1 MRCSTPRLGS
11 FSPLD
16 VSLSSHRVAC
26 APPICPKRGHTRRRP
41 ARTIDVEPAIITI
54 TITIATSYIL
64 APASIAASLIASLTA
79 SMADGSP
86 PPAALQNDEKRC
98 FICLMD
104 ENESG
109 SSESAW
115 VDPCPCTLEGH
126 QDCMIQW
133 VTELEREGKE
143 IRCPV
148 CKAVINV
155 DEPYDP
161 ALALNNRIYKA
172 FSKMSPGLILGGL
185 GAGTWVSLAMYGNI
199 AVRVFAGPEA
209 TYRFFFNDN
218 NPRGIP
224 MVNWIHVAILPTVAP
239 ALILGQ
245 SFPVLGNVFFMPAA
259 ALYGVFHMARDDHFF
274 SWPPSPQLAAACFPY
289 IRAVYNNL
297 YQEFVTPYEKMWER
311 RMAGLPEPAA
321 PPPPPAN
328 NRPAENRQRRP
339 AGNNDGA
346 NNDDRNVGIVGGLLD
361 AAIDMLDIPDVGMAV
376 EVEEIEMGQ
385 EQGVAHLEILVEPL
399 EDEAAERENA
409 AREVADVIAEQQA
422 HLNEQPAQPAQPA
435 PAAPRQRG
443 IQASLRDVTNTLA
456 STLLLPMLSAGMGE
470 LLRLVLPQHWTTPV
484 GGFGRFKV
492 RTGLLQDQWGRN
504 LVGGCM
510 YIVLRDVFRLYTKY
524 RMAQNK
530 PLRRVRNVD
539 RLRNRGASS
548 SST

>member
-1 MRCSTPRLGS
+1 MA
-11 FSPLD
+11 D
-16 VSLSSHRVAC
+16 VS
-26 APPICPKRGHTRRRP
+26 PPT
-41 ARTIDVEPAIITI
+41 
-54 TITIATSYIL
+54 AT
-64 APASIAASLIASLTA
+64 
-79 SMADGSP
+79 
-86 PPAALQNDEKRC
+86 LQHDEKRC

-161 ALALNNRIYKA
+161 ALALNNRIYKT

-224 MVNWIHVAILPTVAP
+224 MVNWIHVAILPTIAP

-297 YQEFVTPYEKMWER
+297 YQEFVTPYEKKWER
-311 RMAGLPEPAA
+311 RMAGLPEPVA
-321 PPPPPAN
+321 PPPPAN
-328 NRPAENRQRRP
+328 NRPAGNRQRRP

-361 AAIDMLDIPDVGMAV
+361 AAIDMLDIPEVGMAV
-376 EVEEIEMGQ
+376 EVEEIEMGE

-422 HLNEQPAQPAQPA
+422 HLNEQPVAIQQPAQPAQPA

-510 YIVLRDVFRLYTKY
+510 YIVLRDAFRLYTKY

-539 RLRNRGASS
+539 RLRNHAASS
-548 SST
+548 TSA